1 MPEVAFHYR
10 DQIKRAEKS
19 FLLCLDKYCK
29 DYFSQDRIDLNDSC
43 DFGVFCHF
51 IDFLVSGRIPIHKN
65 DQIGV
70 YNLLKEWESSFS
82 LFDSFRFRLST
93 QEKDGILFYNGQE
106 YRVSIG
112 SLFLHSR
119 VFREFYMNNSE
130 MVFHIDLLYSEESF
144 EEFLDLIH
152 NKISVPKVENAGDV
166 YDICNSL
173 CCGFLCSDSHCQKL
187 DDDSCERVLY
197 VLLRNQN
204 NDYFDLSSYES
215 SVIRNIERYLRMESF
230 CSVSIPLLCR
240 ILGSC
245 NQTFSLSSLEPFLIG
260 CMKHHGIGAKILLN
274 NIKYQKPSNL
284 TELNQFLKIM
294 SFENSNDIYDH
305 TNHVLS
311 SFEREFETIKDE
323 NRRLF
328 ENNQQTV
335 TELKHEIQ
343 KRVLITNEIQEKDK
357 IIHQNASDIQERE
370 RVISQKANEIQE
382 KDRIISQKANEIQEM
397 DRIINRNKNEIQEM
411 DRIINQKANEI
422 QEKDRIISV
431 KINEIQDKE
440 RVINQKINVITDN
453 ERIINQKTNE
463 IQEKNRII
471 NEQSKQI
478 KKYTEKIEC
487 IFVNDLFSGIFDR
500 LSKIHSINLAESGEI
515 VSVTASSVYD
525 NNYASYNPYNVLK
538 NDHSKWAN
546 KFDPNSWIRFDFK
559 QRKVYL
565 TSYSINDYGKI
576 KSWKVEGSQDGLSY
590 ENIDNRINCT
600 AFQNS
605 NIKFNDMSSQ
615 SNFPVNPTNKYYRYI
630 RIISTGQ
637 SWYGNYDFS
646 IIRVEFFGYVD

>member
-311 SFEREFETIKDE
+311 SFAREFETIKDE

-343 KRVLITNEIQEKDK
+343 KRVSITNEIKEKDK
-357 IIHQNASDIQERE
+357 IIHQNASDTQERE

-382 KDRIISQKANEIQEM
+382 K
-397 DRIINRNKNEIQEM
+397 

-431 KINEIQDKE
+431 KINEIQEKDRVIILKINEIQDKE
-440 RVINQKINVITDN
+440 RVINQKINGITDN

-515 VSVTASSVYD
+515 VSVTASSVNN
-525 NNYASYNPYNVLK
+525 NNYTLYNPYNVLK
-538 NDHSKWAN
+538 KDDSKWLSAPSLS
-546 KFDPNSWIRFDFK
+546 PNPWIQFDFK
-559 QRKVYL
+559 QRKVFL

-576 KSWKVEGSQDGLSY
+576 NSWKVEGSQDGIFF
-590 ENIDNRINCT
+590 EIIDNRTNCT
-600 AFQNS
+600 AFQKRNG
-605 NIKFNDMSSQ
+605 KFNDMSAQ
-615 SNFPVNPTNKYYRYI
+615 CNFPVNQTNKYYRYI
-630 RIISTGQ
+630 RIVSTGHMPNC
-637 SWYGNYDFS
+637 SSNIFGFS
-646 IIRVEFFGYVD
+646 GVEFFGYVD